1 MREFKSEGC
10 VPYDRSTVRSVS
22 PGTSRPSNG
31 VRPDVLKREI
41 TQIYEDCSA
50 GLYRYGYTL
59 TRNEDLARDALQEAF
74 LRFFITRQD
83 GAEIREPKAWLYR
96 VLRNHLLDG
105 FRSHASR
112 EIGIDELRES
122 PDRTQNP
129 EASYQHTEVTRRLYG
144 ALSPRELE
152 CLRLRAEGLS
162 YDEIAGVLGIRQ
174 GTVGALLARAH
185 KKVRQE
191 MDRATAPA
199 SATRSGNCLMARG
212 GTPYAS

>member
-1 MREFKSEGC
+1 M
-10 VPYDRSTVRSVS
+10 
-22 PGTSRPSNG
+22 
-31 VRPDVLKREI
+31 LKREI

-74 LRFFITRQD
+74 LRLFITRQD
-83 GAEIREPKAWLYR
+83 GAEIRQPKAWLYR

-105 FRSHASR
+105 LRSHASR
-112 EIGIDELRES
+112 EVGIDELRES
-122 PDRTQNP
+122 PDGRQDP
-129 EASYQHTEVTRRLYG
+129 EASYRHAEVTRRLWG

-152 CLRLRAEGLS
+152 CLRLRSEGLS

-185 KKVRQE
+185 RKVRQE
-191 MDRATAPA
+191 MDRTTAPV
-199 SATRSGNCLMARG
+199 GKARQETCTTARN
-212 GTPYAS
+212 GTPYAT